1 MYKYKQSNFLSKE
14 YKCKLLAVIFIMIV
28 SVTCSSCGQN
38 DLIKASA
45 TAEIP
50 ASTAISTEPPLLS
63 EETEPLF
70 EEGKYI
76 RDEYC
81 GRVFD
86 YHQITFGA
94 ITIALADNLDESVDM
109 EVLAREV
116 FEQYGKLS
124 ENSLAPMDHPLTV
137 YVILDPMNGG
147 CYSRDSVVFVAPD
160 GLDSKYFYEALL
172 GAGTGISEYWVM
184 SGLTALA
191 LGEQPDQEMLKAW
204 YEETDDLDAVGLFYA
219 RFLEEWASEE
229 EIEIARQSAASLI
242 QYALEDKNIPIDQL
256 AEKVDNEVRTLW
268 LASLG
273 VDRAVTYPYDGHF
286 VGFTYGQSNDCSI
299 LVRTDSMNFCLN
311 RLPDQDYFYEISQA
325 EFLIDHAYYG
335 RIAIVD
341 YLLSEAPSISH
352 MMDPHELIEVDVR
365 KLDYASGRVNGNKV
379 SINQAGVY
387 FDILHDII
395 HTFNWVTDAPARDE
409 VWQIEGMNEYLGK
422 LLPLYPQTEKLAVY
436 QDLNGRMYNNG
447 EEFTGG
453 GITVQAGTSYWYML
467 DPEQVEA
474 AKAWYLAQGGQIEP
488 EESVDPLLY
497 AHAVAFATIYRD
509 AYPSMRSHPLGMRY
523 QSFTPGE
530 INPGQE
536 GLELST
542 TQAASFVAY
551 LCDTYTLDRVL
562 AVFIT
567 NAEDGLLDGKTYTE
581 LKAEWQTY
589 LMENGEGIAIP
600 GQP

>member
-1 MYKYKQSNFLSKE
+1 MKNVLHLNRYAGLTFLVIIVILTA
-14 YKCKLLAVIFIMIV
+14 CMPQDPPKLTNAVITEIV
-28 SVTCSSCGQN
+28 
-38 DLIKASA
+38 
-45 TAEIP
+45 
-50 ASTAISTEPPLLS
+50 TEPTVFSTPTLLPFDD
-63 EETEPLF
+63 ELEF

-76 RDEYC
+76 RDQSC
-81 GRVFD
+81 GRIFNFQKTT
-86 YHQITFGA
+86 YGLL
-94 ITIALADNLDESVDM
+94 TIAIADKLLEPNEFQEM
-109 EVLAREV
+109 A
-116 FEQYGKLS
+116 EQIISIYRDLYTH
-124 ENSLAPMDHPLTV
+124 SLVPMDLPITV
-137 YVILDPMNGG
+137 YVIFNPDQGD
-147 CYSRDSVVFVAPD
+147 CYSTDQVVFVSPEELKNRTFMEEMF
-160 GLDSKYFYEALL
+160 GVGS
-172 GAGTGISEYWVM
+172 GISEYWVRV
-184 SGLTALA
+184 GLTSLA
-191 LGEQPDQEMLKAW
+191 LDEQPSEEPLAAW
-204 YEETDDLDAVGLFYA
+204 YQDTDDLDMVGLFYA
-219 RFLEEWASEE
+219 RFLEDWASEE
-229 EIEIARQSAASLI
+229 ETQIARLSAASLI

-273 VDRAVTYPYDGHF
+273 VDRVVTYPYDGRF
-286 VGFTYGQSNDCSI
+286 VGFTYAQSNDCSI

-352 MMDPHELIEVDVR
+352 MMDPDELIEVDVR

-447 EEFTGG
+447 KVFTGG

-474 AKAWYLAQGGQIEP
+474 AKAWYLAQGGQIES

-509 AYPSMRSHPLGMRY
+509 AYPSIRSHPLGMRY
-523 QSFTPGE
+523 ESFTPGE

-567 NAEDGLLDGKTYTE
+567 NAEDGLLDGKTYEE
-581 LKAEWQTY
+581 LKAEWQAS
-589 LMENGEGIAIP
+589 LLSKGEGIAIP
-600 GQP
+600 GE